1 MENVLHPQQKEMKT
15 ILYKFCMN
23 LYH

>member
-1 MENVLHPQQKEMKT
+1 MKNALHPQQKEMKT

-23 LYH
+23 LYY